1 LDILNIIISS
11 IVGMVIGWF
20 TNYLAIIML
29 FRPYEPVRIPVFNI
43 EVQGLIPK
51 RRDDISSSL
60 GDIIAKEL
68 ISVDDI
74 VKNIMGDDDKN
85 KMMAAIDN
93 KLDGVIRKKIP
104 SYIPGMFRDK
114 ITNYIKKAAEEEV
127 IKFMKNDSG
136 RVMDELN
143 QRMNIKQIVEDKI
156 NGFDVAKLEKLVMY
170 AAGKEL
176 KAIEIVGG
184 VLGLVIGL
192 AEGVLVQVI

>member
-1 LDILNIIISS
+1 MDILNIIISS
-11 IVGMVIGWF
+11 VVGMVIGWF

-93 KLDGVIRKKIP
+93 KLDGVI
-104 SYIPGMFRDK
+104 MFRDK
-114 ITNYIKKAAEEEV
+114 ITNYIKKAAEEEI

-136 RVMDELN
+136 QVMDELN